1 MEEQVAVEYLIQ
13 PALGIQEADVLLQLF
28 AALERRGE
36 LVDDLAL
43 LRGQGIGVGGVH
55 GGEVAVLQRIR
66 LFPDGHRLVFIVDLV
81 QQQPVVH
88 AKLRAAHDLLPL
100 QLEEDDGDG
109 LVHPG
114 REQLV
119 LLGILVGIRPGE
131 LNWEALTWERETGL
145 FLRRGRLR
153 CRAYFLARAE
163 EGDTVFLD
171 FRLKGA
177 VTT

>member
-1 MEEQVAVEYLIQ
+1 M
-13 PALGIQEADVLLQLF
+13 G
-28 AALERRGE
+28 
-36 LVDDLAL
+36 
-43 LRGQGIGVGGVH
+43 
-55 GGEVAVLQRIR
+55 
-66 LFPDGHRLVFIVDLV
+66 
-81 QQQPVVH
+81 
-88 AKLRAAHDLLPL
+88 
-100 QLEEDDGDG
+100 
-109 LVHPG
+109 
-114 REQLV
+114 
-119 LLGILVGIRPGE
+119 LLGTLPTYALAQDTWSPGE

>member
-1 MEEQVAVEYLIQ
+1 MSNMIQAAREQVAPLTQ
-13 PALGIQEADVLLQLF
+13 
-28 AALERRGE
+28 AAYEKAAAEGLLER
-36 LVDDLAL
+36 
-43 LRGQGIGVGGVH
+43 
-55 GGEVAVLQRIR
+55 
-66 LFPDGHRLVFIVDLV
+66 
-81 QQQPVVH
+81 
-88 AKLRAAHDLLPL
+88 LPA
-100 QLEEDDGDG
+100 
-109 LVHPG
+109 
-114 REQLV
+114 
-119 LLGILVGIRPGE
+119 GIRPGE

>member
-1 MEEQVAVEYLIQ
+1 MDQQWEQLRQRCLVC
-13 PALGIQEADVLLQLF
+13 
-28 AALERRGE
+28 RG
-36 LVDDLAL
+36 VQFWP
-43 LRGQGIGVGGVH
+43 RSGPQVVFGVGD
-55 GGEVAVLQRIR
+55 
-66 LFPDGHRLVFIVDLV
+66 P
-81 QQQPVVH
+81 
-88 AKLRAAHDLLPL
+88 AA
-100 QLEEDDGDG
+100 E
-109 LVHPG
+109 
-114 REQLV
+114 V
-119 LLGILVGIRPGE
+119 LLGRLPAGIRPGE